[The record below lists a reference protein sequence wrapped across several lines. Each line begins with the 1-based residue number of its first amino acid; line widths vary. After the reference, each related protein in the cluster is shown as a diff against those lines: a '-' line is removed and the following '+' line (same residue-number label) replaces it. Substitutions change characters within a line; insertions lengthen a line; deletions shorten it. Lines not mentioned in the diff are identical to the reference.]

1 MASLNKVQ
9 LIGRLGKDPEIRFSP
24 KNPDEAIASF
34 SLATGGEKFKDKITG
49 AERQTE
55 TEWHNC
61 TAFGNTAKVVQNYI
75 KKGQQVFIEGNIK
88 YEKYNDKNGVEKIAT
103 KIIVKQLV
111 MLGSK
116 NDNVEQQQV
125 PPVPTQTNYSPQ
137 PQPHYNSWGVA
148 EPQQDYNHVPF

>member
-34 SLATGGEKFKDKITG
+34 SLATGGEKFKDKIT
-49 AERQTE
+49 E
-55 TEWHNC
+55 TVWHNC
-61 TAFGNTAKVVQNYI
+61 TAFGTTTKVVQNYI
-75 KKGQQVFIEGNIK
+75 KKGQQIFVEGMIK

-125 PPVPTQTNYSPQ
+125 PSVPPTQTNYSPQ

-148 EPQQDYNHVPF
+148 EPQQDYSHVPF

>member
-34 SLATGGEKFKDKITG
+34 SLATGGEKFKDKIT
-49 AERQTE
+49 E
-55 TEWHNC
+55 TVWHSC

-75 KKGQQVFIEGNIK
+75 KKGQQIFVEGSIK

-125 PPVPTQTNYSPQ
+125 PPVPTQTNYTPPPQ
-137 PQPHYNSWGVA
+137 QPHYNSWGVA
-148 EPQQDYNHVPF
+148 EQDYNHVPF

>member
-24 KNPDEAIASF
+24 KNPDEPVASF
-34 SLATGGEKFKDKITG
+34 SLATGGEKFKDKIT
-49 AERQTE
+49 E
-55 TEWHNC
+55 TVWHSC

-75 KKGQQVFIEGNIK
+75 KKGQQIFVEGMIK
-88 YEKYNDKNGVEKIAT
+88 YEKYNDKNGVEKVAT

-116 NDNVEQQQV
+116 NDNVELQQV

-137 PQPHYNSWGVA
+137 PQPQPHYNSWGVA
-148 EPQQDYNHVPF
+148 EQDYSHVPF